1 MKTQIQNRQRS
12 IALASIVV
20 ATSLLTACGGGT
32 TSDSVATSSTPVPVP
47 TSTPTPTPTSTATPT
62 PTPTSVQSGN
72 YSDCSNSALLGTGN
86 NYQIDTKSLTNGT
99 VTTTQTN
106 KYKVNGSTTFKG
118 NGAVELQTDT
128 TVLTGA
134 NAGSAV
140 TVKTYSQLTSSTYS
154 TYGATVSLTV
164 PGLGNYMLTSSF
176 TPAIQYP
183 VTLAANTPF
192 QQTYT
197 TKSESSLV
205 MVPAATDV
213 TQTTTLTFLG
223 IENVTVAAG
232 TFSACKTKT
241 DTLVNGITGT
251 ALAWTV
257 AAGRYQGLNLK
268 FDDQKGNVV
277 ETTKLLFNGS

>member
-1 MKTQIQNRQRS
+1 MKTQIHNRQRS

-32 TSDSVATSSTPVPVP
+32 TSDSVATTSTPVPIL
-47 TSTPTPTPTSTATPT
+47 TSTPTPTSTATPT
-62 PTPTSVQSGN
+62 PTPSSTQSGN

-106 KYKVNGSTTFKG
+106 KYKVNGLTTFKG

-134 NAGSAV
+134 NAGSVV

-197 TKSESSLV
+197 TKSDSSSA

-213 TQTTTLTFLG
+213 AQTTTLTFLG
-223 IENVTVAAG
+223 VENVTVAAG
-232 TFSACKTKT
+232 TFLACKTKT

-251 ALAWTV
+251 AMAWTV